1 MRILNLLIALVAAL
15 TVGCVGLHLYIV
27 EDEMNEIRQARKF
40 NVELRAANLTSQ
52 DALDFAYDTQYV
64 ALMAEERATELAY
77 KLNVAASIV
86 ATLEEHLE
94 NALLTVETQAVEIQ
108 DLIDQNSEL
117 QNNNQWMMDENERLR
132 DLLETV
138 RIDLE
143 TTLAALDEKILELE
157 ETTSKLAL
165 KRLELQSAQEELEN
179 LWWVIDNSDPGLDGV
194 DITPDEI
201 NNPVLPPE
209 STLAPPQ
216 QIRNPFIKTTIEVE
230 VS

>member
-1 MRILNLLIALVAAL
+1 MRILNLLIALVTAL
-15 TVGCVGLHLYIV
+15 TIGCVGLHLYIV

-52 DALDFAYDTQYV
+52 DALDFARDTQSV

-77 KLNVAASIV
+77 KLNIAASMV

-117 QNNNQWMMDENERLR
+117 RNNNQWMMDENEHLR
-132 DLLETV
+132 IQIETV
-138 RIDLE
+138 RVDLE
-143 TTLAALDEKILELE
+143 AALAALDEKDIELE
-157 ETTSKLAL
+157 ATV
-165 KRLELQSAQEELEN
+165 LELQNVKEELED
-179 LWWVIDNSDPGLDGV
+179 LRWVPEPDGLD
-194 DITPDEI
+194 IIPDDD
-201 NNPVLPPE
+201 
-209 STLAPPQ
+209 
-216 QIRNPFIKTTIEVE
+216 EVE